1 MTALSWIA
9 FAVVVLSLGAAVTL
23 RATGGRPP
31 RLPWRRGGREA
42 WAPFGDADLVR
53 ALLKLEPRALEELF
67 ALYGREFGPGAARY
81 ARRTL
86 GRWQAGKVRPNR
98 QTFERLLVRLPRLM
112 SFDLKCEV
120 LRRLR
125 EEYCARD
132 QHRLS
137 VTTSDWREALAPLVE
152 QLIAKAYASELPEPV
167 GRRLRWL
174 ADDDMRAARA
184 ILAESQARESRAA
197 LSLLRDEFDSI
208 EGLLAETGGRARVTH
223 TVRLPAGTITLDIK
237 RE

>member
-1 MTALSWIA
+1 MTTPQWIA
-9 FAVVVLSLGAAVTL
+9 FAFVVFALAASVALVL
-23 RATGGRPP
+23 RAARLMRTRPP
-31 RLPWRRGGREA
+31 RPPA
-42 WAPFGDADLVR
+42 HADADLVR
-53 ALLKLEPRALEELF
+53 ALLKLDGAALEELF

-86 GRWQAGKVRPNR
+86 GRWRAGEVRPNR

-132 QHRLS
+132 SHRLTVS
-137 VTTSDWREALAPLVE
+137 AADWHDALAPLVE
-152 QLIAKAYASELPEPV
+152 RLVAKAYASGLPAPV
-167 GRRLRWL
+167 ERRLRWL
-174 ADDDMRAARA
+174 ADDDMLAARA

-197 LSLLRDEFDSI
+197 LSMLRDEFASI
-208 EGLLAETGGRARVTH
+208 EALLAAAGGRGRVTH
-223 TVRLPAGTITLDIK
+223 TVRLPAGTITLDI
-237 RE
+237 REG